1 MKEKFKNM
9 INKLCF
15 QKIKIVNYFRIYK
28 LKIDNQ
34 KYGYLY
40 IILIILSVLFSIVV
54 SKIINITYDENMSNL
69 FIDTGIALIGLSA
82 IIFTLQI
89 FNQEARNKYTNSVM
103 EKIIDIKFQ
112 HIIEYVYII
121 GLVFIF
127 LLVPRTCFFESN
139 INIFL
144 PYFYLSI
151 FNIFVMLGIDLFIS
165 SNLTN
170 KRKLIIILEKRI
182 NYILDSIE
190 NQYNDIE
197 SYSKKIKSY
206 NPPLHEYIA
215 RSSKIFSSYIQCIN
229 SLLRTSIDDPILFE
243 NGMEAYIEI
252 IKNRLS
258 KRKNKFNYVNIP
270 YFNEIIPNTDNDS
283 FIEKYMLEYLNEY
296 AKIALENRNRD
307 ILQIIQRTYHQFL
320 IIGKN
325 NTYSNSETLEL
336 TVKITF
342 IYYLEVVKMIIKM
355 NNENMLFDTVEIFKD
370 LFVNNKDAFYDLIDN
385 SFYEFITDSIDI
397 AIENKSLMNYR
408 NLLLIAIL
416 PIHSLITKEDRY
428 NYIRIEP
435 IFKSIKNSIF
445 KSIPLSALIKHRD
458 GARLYYQYIFN
469 SMDPQ
474 SLSNYFIY
482 YFNNIIVSENNKDTK
497 NIYENIK
504 LFVDFYTS
512 NEIIEFLK
520 FMDNN
525 GRFVTGFV
533 DFRYI
538 LAVFAKA
545 IFKMLTMNEYKEI
558 HNKLKSLLKSI
569 FGSFNNA
576 VIRHNSNGMRIS
588 ELDDFYN
595 DDLNNVIGYEE
606 KANLEIKK
614 LYFDSYYNSL
624 ILIYDNNIKS
634 RRSILDY
641 HEFIDLVYKYCED
654 DKYIINLV
662 NWYCEKV
669 NCNLTHIINEYNDL
683 SSYEHL
689 GINKL
694 DYKNKERLKA
704 ILYNKIESS
713 IKECS
718 KEVIDKTLSDLNI
731 QVKKRL
737 SINEKVNTILNSLK
751 K

>member
-1 MKEKFKNM
+1 M
-9 INKLCF
+9 
-15 QKIKIVNYFRIYK
+15 
-28 LKIDNQ
+28 
-34 KYGYLY
+34 
-40 IILIILSVLFSIVV
+40 
-54 SKIINITYDENMSNL
+54 
-69 FIDTGIALIGLSA
+69 
-82 IIFTLQI
+82 
-89 FNQEARNKYTNSVM
+89 
-103 EKIIDIKFQ
+103 
-112 HIIEYVYII
+112 
-121 GLVFIF
+121 
-127 LLVPRTCFFESN
+127 
-139 INIFL
+139 
-144 PYFYLSI
+144 
-151 FNIFVMLGIDLFIS
+151 
-165 SNLTN
+165 
-170 KRKLIIILEKRI
+170 
-182 NYILDSIE
+182 
-190 NQYNDIE
+190 
-197 SYSKKIKSY
+197 
-206 NPPLHEYIA
+206 
-215 RSSKIFSSYIQCIN
+215 
-229 SLLRTSIDDPILFE
+229 
-243 NGMEAYIEI
+243 
-252 IKNRLS
+252 
-258 KRKNKFNYVNIP
+258 
-270 YFNEIIPNTDNDS
+270 
-283 FIEKYMLEYLNEY
+283 
-296 AKIALENRNRD
+296 
-307 ILQIIQRTYHQFL
+307 
-320 IIGKN
+320 
-325 NTYSNSETLEL
+325 
-336 TVKITF
+336 
-342 IYYLEVVKMIIKM
+342 
-355 NNENMLFDTVEIFKD
+355 
-370 LFVNNKDAFYDLIDN
+370 
-385 SFYEFITDSIDI
+385 
-397 AIENKSLMNYR
+397 
-408 NLLLIAIL
+408 

-482 YFNNIIVSENNKDTK
+482 CFNNIIVSENNKDAK

-606 KANLEIKK
+606 KANSEIKK

-654 DKYIINLV
+654 EKYIINLV